1 MAEHD
6 TNCIQPTML
15 DFCPRFDGKDKA
27 QFLEYK
33 YRLRVVLSFYRQSVA
48 AILQAKRDAHSK
60 LRPQRLARWCLRI

>member
-15 DFCPRFDGKDKA
+15 NFCSRFDGKDKA

-33 YRLRVVLSFYRQSVA
+33 DRLRVVPYHGGA
-48 AILQAKRDAHSK
+48 
-60 LRPQRLARWCLRI
+60 